1 MKRLIPHFL
10 WVVGLVLLLV
20 AAGKGSGAG
29 LPYQDPTPELLAV
42 QRGQVQTAK
51 ALALT
56 GGVLLVAGV
65 VWIIARRSRQSPI
78 VS

>member
-1 MKRLIPHFL
+1 MRRFIPHVL
-10 WVVGLVLLLV
+10 WVFGLALLLA

-29 LPYQDPTPELLAV
+29 LPYPDPTPELLAV
-42 QRGQVQTAK
+42 QRGQEQMAT

-56 GGVLLVAGV
+56 GGVFLVAGI
-65 VWIIARRSRQSPI
+65 VWIIARRLRQLPV

>member
-1 MKRLIPHFL
+1 MKRFIPHLL
-10 WVVGLVLLLV
+10 WVVGLVLLLT

-51 ALALT
+51 ALAIT
-56 GGVLLVAGV
+56 GGVLLVAGI
-65 VWIIARRSRQSPI
+65 VWIIARRSRQPPVIS
-78 VS
+78 